1 LAQNAPVDV
10 EAFTAAGLYDAAAA
24 NADERLELLSFL
36 VEQGCTL
43 DEMVAANERGRL
55 FALAGDRIV
64 RPERDQFTLDQVA
77 ETIGAPA
84 ELVRAIWRAYGLVEA
99 DKDSP
104 VASPDDIEMVATAA
118 TMSEVLGLE
127 ATLGMAR
134 VMGASLARIGDAAST
149 AVRGRLPAMSV
160 ASSGSELTTAR
171 AFAGIASAVPNLG
184 RSLDVLFR
192 HHLEAARMHFERTE
206 SWDVV
211 GEGGIRIAV
220 GFADLCGFTGMSQHL
235 SMDGLS
241 QLLTRFEEIA
251 ADVVADHGGRLVKF
265 LGDAVMYVTTDAVTA
280 VAVAEDLVEAAELR
294 GLKARAGVTAGT
306 ALALDGDYFGPIV
319 NLAAR
324 LVAVAEAGQVLA
336 SDPVVERLGD
346 RRTTIPLGPQQ
357 LRGFDDPVP
366 VSRLA
371 PLAG

>member
-1 LAQNAPVDV
+1 MSGIDLDALS
-10 EAFTAAGLYDAAAA
+10 AAGLYDAASPEAG
-24 NADERLELLSFL
+24 ERRQLLEFLLA
-36 VEQGCTL
+36 EGCTVE
-43 DEMVAANERGRL
+43 EMVAAHERGRL
-55 FALAGDRIV
+55 FALAGDRVV
-64 RPERDQFTLDQVA
+64 RPGRDQLTLTEVADQVGSPLEEVQA
-77 ETIGAPA
+77 
-84 ELVRAIWRAYGLVEA
+84 VWRAFGLVVGGPEL
-99 DKDSP
+99 P
-104 VASPDDIEMVATAA
+104 VASVDDVDMVRTALG
-118 TMSEVLGLE
+118 MSAVLGRE
-127 ATLGMAR
+127 ATLGLAR
-134 VMGASLARIGDAAST
+134 VMGSAMARVGDAAST
-149 AVRGRLPAMSV
+149 SVRGQFPSMSI
-160 ASSGSELTTAR
+160 AASGSELETAR
-171 AFAGIASAVPNLG
+171 AFAGIAAAVPAIG
-184 RSLDVLFR
+184 RAMDTLFR
-192 HHLEAARMHFERTE
+192 HHLESARMHFERTD

-211 GEGGIRIAV
+211 GAGGIRVAV
-220 GFADLCGFTGMSQHL
+220 GFADLCGFTGLSQQL

-241 QLLTRFEEIA
+241 QLLTRFEEVA

-280 VAVAEDLVEAAELR
+280 VAVAEDLVDAAEQR
-294 GLKARAGVTAGT
+294 GLKARAGVTVGT

-346 RRTTIPLGPQQ
+346 RRTTIPLGPQR